1 MLAENVDN
9 LEIARGAFGFKG
21 MGGILGNPAGTLT
34 IDTEVDFWNSNFGA
48 NSGYAKN
55 IHVLS
60 NAAFKV
66 LTSPSTFFNANVTLE
81 NGASWWFYYGS
92 GSGQTMNGTYTLNGM
107 THLLTEDSTI
117 TFTNV
122 INGPGGFI
130 WDMVNNK
137 TVFTASNTYSGPTVI
152 GGGLTLGLAGNRSIS
167 HSSLIFFGGFR
178 SNHVALDVRGAP
190 V

>member
-81 NGASWWFYYGS
+81 NGASWWFFYGS
-92 GSGQTMNGTYTLNGM
+92 GSGQTMNGTFTLNGL
-107 THLLTEDSTI
+107 THLETEDSVV

-122 INGPGGFI
+122 ISGPGGFV

-137 TVFTASNTYSGPTVI
+137 TLFTASHTYTGPTVI
-152 GGGLTLGLAGNRSIS
+152 GGGLTLGVVGKCFIFGRSS
-167 HSSLIFFGGFR
+167 IFFCG
-178 SNHVALDVRGAP
+178 SNPVNVSLYVGWGA
-190 V
+190 